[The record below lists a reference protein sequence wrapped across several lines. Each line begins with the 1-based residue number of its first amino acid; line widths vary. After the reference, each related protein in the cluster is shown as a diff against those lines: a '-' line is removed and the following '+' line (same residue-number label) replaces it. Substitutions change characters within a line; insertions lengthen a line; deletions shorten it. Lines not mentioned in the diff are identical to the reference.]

1 MRIAAL
7 YILFNESHWSSGL
20 DCLVVEEGG
29 GLHYSSEELTELSQ
43 LEEVVVLLTKL
54 KLVDQARVGVLVMG
68 REVGVGG
75 SHLSLLLENTRKVY
89 LGAVRALFLR
99 RSQITHCSD
108 IPGDLITSSYNQY
121 VFITQINS
129 LARTLKISFVN
140 DKNTINFY
148 SFLLLSS
155 LS

>member
-1 MRIAAL
+1 M
-7 YILFNESHWSSGL
+7 GL
-20 DCLVVEEGG
+20 KLWLGLPGG
-29 GLHYSSEELTELSQ
+29 GGGRGAVPLHYSSEKLTELSQ
-43 LEEVVVLLTKL
+43 LDEVVALLTKL
-54 KLVDQARVGVLVMG
+54 KWVDQARVGVLGMG

-75 SHLSLLLENTRKVY
+75 SHLSLLQENTRKVY

-108 IPGDLITSSYNQY
+108 IPGGLLTSYYNQY
-121 VFITQINS
+121 RNVFITQINS
-129 LARTLKISFVN
+129 LARTLKRSFVN

-148 SFLLLSS
+148 SFLLLSR